1 MNEFEEL
8 IREASTTDEGCVM
21 AQKYPSK
28 FTVGLIPIKLRK
40 NGRER
45 RVRRSTFD
53 RMAAL
58 ADKYRRSYLDNE
70 INVEIISAYRLLCKN
85 NNIDYRNIEK
95 DVIFERNRK

>member
-8 IREASTTDEGCVM
+8 IREASTTDDGCVM

-28 FTVGLIPIKLRK
+28 FTVGLIPIKLKK

-53 RMAAL
+53 KMAAL
-58 ADKYRRSYLDNE
+58 ANMYRKSHLDNQLNE
-70 INVEIISAYRLLCKN
+70 EIISAYRLFCQN
-85 NNIDYRNIEK
+85 NNIDYKKIEK
-95 DVIFERNRK
+95 DVIFK